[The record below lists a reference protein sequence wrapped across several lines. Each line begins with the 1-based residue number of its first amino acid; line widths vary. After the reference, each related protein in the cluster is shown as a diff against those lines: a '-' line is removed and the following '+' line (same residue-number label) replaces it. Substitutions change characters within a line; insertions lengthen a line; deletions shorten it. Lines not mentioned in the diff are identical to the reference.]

1 MAVCY
6 SYREYRKEEE
16 ARKKQEEDLRRRR
29 QEQRAQAVRERPA
42 KREKM
47 LVKA

>member
-29 QEQRAQAVRERPA
+29 QEQRAREVRERSTE
-42 KREKM
+42 REKV
-47 LVKA
+47 LLKA

>member
-29 QEQRAQAVRERPA
+29 QEQRAQEVRERPA

>member
-1 MAVCY
+1 VAVCY

-16 ARKKQEEDLRRRR
+16 ARKRREEDLRRRH
-29 QEQRAQAVRERPA
+29 QEQRAREA
-42 KREKM
+42 REKPAERDKV

>member
-6 SYREYRKEEE
+6 SYREYRKEEV

-29 QEQRAQAVRERPA
+29 QEQRVREVRGRPA
-42 KREKM
+42 EREKV